1 MPHIVSKNQRLI
13 GKVLKLL
20 RESEGLRLF
29 THFYYSFRPIA
40 GHANL
45 CPGSI
50 STKRQELDILL
61 STVKHEMLHALG
73 FSVSLFAFY
82 RDAQGRPLTPR
93 GENGKPKLNEEL
105 QTRQWSDRVIRKEAR
120 KWKVRG
126 GSTTK
131 DVQVVVTPRVR
142 EEVRK
147 HYGCDSL
154 SGAEL
159 EDQGEEGTA
168 LTHWEKRLFEV
179 IYYRQTC
186 QKH

>member
-1 MPHIVSKNQRLI
+1 
-13 GKVLKLL
+13 
-20 RESEGLRLF
+20 
-29 THFYYSFRPIA
+29 
-40 GHANL
+40 
-45 CPGSI
+45 
-50 STKRQELDILL
+50 
-61 STVKHEMLHALG
+61 MLHALG

-82 RDAQGRPLTPR
+82 RDPQGRPLTPR

-105 QTRQWSDRVIRKEAR
+105 QTRQWSNRVIRKEAR
-120 KWKVRG
+120 SWKVRG
-126 GSTTK
+126 GYTTK

-179 IYYRQTC
+179 RIR
-186 QKH
+186 

>member
-1 MPHIVSKNQRLI
+1 
-13 GKVLKLL
+13 
-20 RESEGLRLF
+20 
-29 THFYYSFRPIA
+29 
-40 GHANL
+40 
-45 CPGSI
+45 
-50 STKRQELDILL
+50 
-61 STVKHEMLHALG
+61 MLHALG

-82 RDAQGRPLTPR
+82 RDPQGRPLTPR

-105 QTRQWSDRVIRKEAR
+105 QTRQWSNRVIRKEAR
-120 KWKVRG
+120 SWKVRG
-126 GSTTK
+126 GYTTK

-179 IYYRQTC
+179 RKIQGHYYSPSNRSVSLIN
-186 QKH
+186 K

>member
-1 MPHIVSKNQRLI
+1 MLI
-13 GKVLKLL
+13 NYNDVLIDVID
-20 RESEGLRLF
+20 
-29 THFYYSFRPIA
+29 RPIA

-82 RDAQGRPLTPR
+82 RDPQGRPLTPR
-93 GENGKPKLNEEL
+93 GENGKPKLNEDL
-105 QTRQWSDRVIRKEAR
+105 QTRQWSDKVIRKETR
-120 KWKVRG
+120 RWKVRG
-126 GSTTK
+126 GYTTK
-131 DVQVVVTPRVR
+131 EVQVVVTPKVR

-147 HYGCDSL
+147 HYGCESL

-179 IYYRQTC
+179 R
-186 QKH
+186 